1 MAKPVTVFPIA
12 DLEHNAAS
20 ILRLVKESGEPA
32 VITQEGH
39 PEAVL
44 LSIEIYQ
51 QVQAEREIFARLAQG
66 EREIAD
72 GQGHDLDDVLNE
84 AETLLLHTQD

>member
-32 VITQEGH
+32 VITQEG
-39 PEAVL
+39 
-44 LSIEIYQ
+44 
-51 QVQAEREIFARLAQG
+51 QVQAEQEIFARLAQG

-84 AETLLLHTQD
+84 APEESAG